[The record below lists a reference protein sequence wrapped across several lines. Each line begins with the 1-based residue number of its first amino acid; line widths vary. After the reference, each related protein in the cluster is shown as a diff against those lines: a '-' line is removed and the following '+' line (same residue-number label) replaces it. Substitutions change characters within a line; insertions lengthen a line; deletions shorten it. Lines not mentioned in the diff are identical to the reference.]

1 MEEDLK
7 AFLINIANEAK
18 KGYYNDS
25 DEWIDGYLTA
35 IEDISERIEAW
46 NCDDENTLH

>member
-1 MEEDLK
+1 MNEEQLK

-18 KGYYNDS
+18 KGYYSDS

-35 IEDISERIEAW
+35 IDDIMERMDGAS
-46 NCDDENTLH
+46 T